1 MNRILSKIFTD
12 RKAMGWSMR
21 VIMALFLA
29 IAFGALV
36 MPYLLPAIFGAE
48 TTTSCQAPYM
58 QAISSVVDDATNS
71 GGIC

>member
-1 MNRILSKIFTD
+1 MKLTSKILTN

-29 IAFGALV
+29 IAFGALI

-48 TTTSCQAPYM
+48 STTSCQAPYM
-58 QAISSVVDDATNS
+58 QAIASVVSDATGS
-71 GGIC
+71 SPC

>member
-1 MNRILSKIFTD
+1 MIDKILTE

-48 TTTSCQAPYM
+48 TTTSCQGPYM
-58 QAISSVVDDATNS
+58 QAISSVVSDAAGS
-71 GGIC
+71 APC

>member
-1 MNRILSKIFTD
+1 MMAKILTE

-21 VIMALFLA
+21 VIMGLFLA

-48 TTTSCQAPYM
+48 TTTSCQSPYM
-58 QAISSVVDDATNS
+58 KAISSVVSDATGS
-71 GGIC
+71 APC

>member
-1 MNRILSKIFTD
+1 MSSEIFEERIG
-12 RKAMGWSMR
+12 MGWSMR

-36 MPYLLPAIFGAE
+36 LPYVLSAITGAE
-48 TTTSCQAPYM
+48 GATSCQSPYM
-58 QAISSVVDDATNS
+58 KAISSVVADAVG